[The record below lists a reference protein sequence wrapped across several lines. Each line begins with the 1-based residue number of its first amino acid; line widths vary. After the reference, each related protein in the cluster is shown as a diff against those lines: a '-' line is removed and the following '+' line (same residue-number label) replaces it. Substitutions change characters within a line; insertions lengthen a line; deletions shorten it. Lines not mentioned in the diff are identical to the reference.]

1 MTPKRE
7 PSELAAL
14 ARDWCETQTKRGWD
28 VSPALA
34 GFYHHGDGLELVD
47 WGIPSFIWSRAGHPV
62 PVLTALRYEIELVSS
77 GAGFDHC
84 RGFAV
89 STEGWTFPY
98 EHEHECD
105 GMDSASCPYLRWV
118 NSGKR
123 IADHLDGLE
132 ERNVVAAD
140 LDGRLVLASQ
150 LRGDQAQIR
159 VDSRRETGELVGN
172 VINAICELVD
182 AMKAKVK

>member
-1 MTPKRE
+1 
-7 PSELAAL
+7 
-14 ARDWCETQTKRGWD
+14 
-28 VSPALA
+28 
-34 GFYHHGDGLELVD
+34 
-47 WGIPSFIWSRAGHPV
+47 
-62 PVLTALRYEIELVSS
+62 
-77 GAGFDHC
+77 
-84 RGFAV
+84 
-89 STEGWTFPY
+89 
-98 EHEHECD
+98 
-105 GMDSASCPYLRWV
+105 MDSASCPYLRWV